1 MRLYI
6 AAVDEELYLELVSVE
21 ANPLG
26 ELFLPGVSDAQKK
39 RAKQLAFMLMM
50 HTKNRAIQMT
60 TRLSDPLHG
69 LEIWTLTGRVGAG
82 EQRSISSDADAVAA
96 VSVCGRQRSSLGG
109 VGTSCTAV
117 GGAEFRHAPGH
128 TQSSNTGTQTHKI
141 QNGGGTLV

>member
-6 AAVDEELYLELVSVE
+6 AAVDEELYLKLVSVE

-69 LEIWTLTGRVGAG
+69 LEIWRRYLEEWEPVNRGRYRAMPMQLLQFPFVGDRGQAL
-82 EQRSISSDADAVAA
+82 EECECPV
-96 VSVCGRQRSSLGG
+96 RQ
-109 VGTSCTAV
+109 
-117 GGAEFRHAPGH
+117 
-128 TQSSNTGTQTHKI
+128 
-141 QNGGGTLV
+141 